1 MIVKEFLLS
10 LDFEKLHKHYYATHI
25 LPKIELI
32 ETANRQDKDLAE
44 YIRKMLSNL
53 RAQIADIQAE
63 KNPEEYLLVMKH
75 SDFDYTD
82 DLEMFRT
89 EGYHAFYIK
98 KDECEKHFRYSPV
111 ISIEE
116 AQRLPHPWTA
126 YGLTFLPWDKILG
139 MEIAYLPDS
148 EYDSAVAIIEEMTFF
163 GFDRAECEETITEEV
178 TKLDEVI
185 KEVESGNANLA
196 SVNIEELRVEFG
208 LPEDSPE
215 KKAREDLLSRQI
227 LVENLNETYRVYNIL
242 LDKGFFN

>member
-25 LPKIELI
+25 LPKIELT
-32 ETANRQDKDLAE
+32 EMANRQDNDLAE
-44 YIRKMLSNL
+44 CIREMLSNL
-53 RAQIADIQAE
+53 RTQIADTQAE
-63 KNPEEYLLVMKH
+63 KNPEKHLLVIKY

-98 KDECEKHFRYSPV
+98 KDEFEQHPRYSLV
-111 ISIEE
+111 TSIEA
-116 AQRLPHPWTA
+116 AQKLPHPWIA
-126 YGLTFLPWDKILG
+126 YGLTFSSWAEILG

-163 GFDRAECEETITEEV
+163 GFDRDECEETITEEFA
-178 TKLDEVI
+178 KLDEVV
-185 KEVESGNANLA
+185 KEVESGDANLS
-196 SVNIEELRVEFG
+196 SVNIEELRVELG

-215 KKAREDLLSRQI
+215 KKARDDLLSRQI
-227 LVENLNETYRVYNIL
+227 LVENLNETYRVYNML